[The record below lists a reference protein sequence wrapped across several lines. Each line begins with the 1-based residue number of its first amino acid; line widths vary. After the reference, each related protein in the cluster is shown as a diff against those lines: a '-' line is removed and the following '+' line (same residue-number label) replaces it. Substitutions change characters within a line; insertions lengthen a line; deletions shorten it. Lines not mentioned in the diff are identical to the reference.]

1 MTWVNLN
8 DVYVSTNGGTIN
20 GDLAVNG
27 SLTCKNGSTTY
38 NVGSQLAALGDSVS
52 RKQVR
57 LGNNLMCCVEG
68 GVCIVSVDFLSVP
81 VANSE
86 RTIGTLPNGMKPL
99 GHAAADQTGS
109 DEVAYI
115 AQLGFRGENSIY
127 GQLMVK
133 NSGKIS
139 VYVSHGGS
147 NYAYYYG
154 QLVFPVTRS

>member
-1 MTWVNLN
+1 
-8 DVYVSTNGGTIN
+8 
-20 GDLAVNG
+20 
-27 SLTCKNGSTTY
+27 
-38 NVGSQLAALGDSVS
+38 
-52 RKQVR
+52 
-57 LGNNLMCCVEG
+57 MCCVEG

-99 GHAAADQTGS
+99 GHVAYDQTGS

-115 AQLGFRGENSIY
+115 APLRYRGNNSIY

-139 VYVSHGGS
+139 VYASQGGS
-147 NYAYYYG
+147 DSSYYYG

>member
-1 MTWVNLN
+1 MSVTI
-8 DVYVSTNGGTIN
+8 TNTTLPTLLYMQAPFSLFASVTS
-20 GDLAVNG
+20 GDWDTESPNR
-27 SLTCKNGSTTY
+27 Y
-38 NVGSQLAALGDSVS
+38 SVS

-57 LGNNLMCCVEG
+57 LGNSLMCFVEG

-99 GHAAADQTGS
+99 GHAANEQTGS

-115 AQLGFRGENSIY
+115 APLRYRGNNSIY

>member
-1 MTWVNLN
+1 
-8 DVYVSTNGGTIN
+8 
-20 GDLAVNG
+20 
-27 SLTCKNGSTTY
+27 
-38 NVGSQLAALGDSVS
+38 
-52 RKQVR
+52 
-57 LGNNLMCCVEG
+57 MCFVEG

-99 GHAAADQTGS
+99 GHAADDQTGS

-115 AQLGFRGENSIY
+115 APLRFRGDNSIY

>member
-1 MTWVNLN
+1 
-8 DVYVSTNGGTIN
+8 
-20 GDLAVNG
+20 
-27 SLTCKNGSTTY
+27 
-38 NVGSQLAALGDSVS
+38 
-52 RKQVR
+52 
-57 LGNNLMCCVEG
+57 MCCVEG

-115 AQLGFRGENSIY
+115 APLRFRGENSIC

-139 VYVSHGGS
+139 VYVSQGGS
-147 NYAYYYG
+147 SYAYYYG

>member
-1 MTWVNLN
+1 MPAFALYSTPPHVLSL
-8 DVYVSTNGGTIN
+8 YRYTQPVSWDTE
-20 GDLAVNG
+20 
-27 SLTCKNGSTTY
+27 SL
-38 NVGSQLAALGDSVS
+38 LGDSVS

-57 LGNNLMCCVEG
+57 LDSSLMCYVEG

-99 GHAAADQTGS
+99 GSAAADQTGS

-115 AQLGFRGENSIY
+115 AQLRFRGENSIY

>member
-1 MTWVNLN
+1 
-8 DVYVSTNGGTIN
+8 
-20 GDLAVNG
+20 
-27 SLTCKNGSTTY
+27 
-38 NVGSQLAALGDSVS
+38 
-52 RKQVR
+52 
-57 LGNNLMCCVEG
+57 MCYVEG

-81 VANSE
+81 IANSE
-86 RTIGTLPNGMKPL
+86 RKIGTLPNGMKPL
-99 GHAAADQTGS
+99 GHTAADQTGS

-115 AQLGFRGENSIY
+115 APLRYRGDNSIY

>member
-1 MTWVNLN
+1 MPGNPRVFGVTEPASHTARPIGHSRDTECL
-8 DVYVSTNGGTIN
+8 
-20 GDLAVNG
+20 
-27 SLTCKNGSTTY
+27 
-38 NVGSQLAALGDSVS
+38 LGDSVS

-86 RTIGTLPNGMKPL
+86 RKIGTLPNGMKPL
-99 GHAAADQTGS
+99 GSAAADQTGS
-109 DEVAYI
+109 DDVAYI
-115 AQLGFRGENSIY
+115 APLRYRGDNSIY
-127 GQLMVK
+127 GQLIVK

-147 NYAYYYG
+147 TYAYYYG